1 MPCIYV
7 LSSCL
12 VHSWESGQNR
22 TQQQQRAKP
31 GKEAFLPSFPPS
43 PLFTTR
49 ARWQKLH
56 VVAKFGRVGGGCT
69 SERGAETPKCAKS
82 SFSFRK
88 PIRAAIWRLRI
99 ALGLAKDAVE
109 SRKIQFR
116 ESLKM
121 EKMEMQCHRRLQNK
135 FNPLMVIEI
144 SFVNL
149 PRNPNFDTMSW
160 SFRPHFI
167 PSWRRLCSRLQRD
180 SIE

>member
-1 MPCIYV
+1 MPCICV

-31 GKEAFLPSFPPS
+31 GKEAFLPSFAIIYDTCEVAEIACCRKIWQSRRLHFQKGAPKHRNARKVRSPS
-43 PLFTTR
+43 ENR
-49 ARWQKLH
+49 
-56 VVAKFGRVGGGCT
+56 FGR
-69 SERGAETPKCAKS
+69 RFGACGS
-82 SFSFRK
+82 H
-88 PIRAAIWRLRI
+88 
-99 ALGLAKDAVE
+99 LAKDDAVE

-121 EKMEMQCHRRLQNK
+121 EKMEMQCHWRLQNK